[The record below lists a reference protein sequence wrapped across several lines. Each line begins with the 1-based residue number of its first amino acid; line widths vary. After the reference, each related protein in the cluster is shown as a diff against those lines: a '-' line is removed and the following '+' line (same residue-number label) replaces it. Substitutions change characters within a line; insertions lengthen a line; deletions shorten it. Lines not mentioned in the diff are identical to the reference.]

1 MSILQLKFLQR
12 IGTLTPTNVVLAAA
26 DAWQTVVNKI
36 QGQIN
41 YRAQVFRTGGAQE
54 NPKIWIGTVTTSGGN
69 WTVNYSSAGFTEYPV
84 VVATARASGQ
94 ANGDANYASVRDSTI
109 TNTSC
114 SGRASNAVTVGIL
127 LATVNQPSPDGTLIQ
142 VVAIGK

>member
-12 IGTLTPTNVVLAAA
+12 IGTLTPINVVLAAA

-54 NPKIWIGTVTTSGGN
+54 NPKIWPLQAAFYHYLV
-69 WTVNYSSAGFTEYPV
+69 SS
-84 VVATARASGQ
+84 
-94 ANGDANYASVRDSTI
+94 NGLDVSDKLIFVKLDKK
-109 TNTSC
+109 
-114 SGRASNAVTVGIL
+114 SNLPKI
-127 LATVNQPSPDGTLIQ
+127 
-142 VVAIGK
+142 